1 MISSS
6 VADHLLIDISR
17 IRSQTTGSVLAPTDE
32 LDVELELAF
41 FVGVPTEHFE
51 RLPVEKAEDHIF
63 GVVLLNDWSG
73 ALFIYLCT
81 YRPRV
86 LFRLSCLLPVPLVTD
101 RTFMDCTRK

>member
-1 MISSS
+1 
-6 VADHLLIDISR
+6 
-17 IRSQTTGSVLAPTDE
+17 VLAPTDE

-73 ALFIYLCT
+73 ALFFFSCALMDHESYFASLALVLCHL
-81 YRPRV
+81 R
-86 LFRLSCLLPVPLVTD
+86 
-101 RTFMDCTRK
+101 RTEHFTFLDTRK

>member
-1 MISSS
+1 VISSS

-17 IRSQTTGSVLAPTDE
+17 TRSQTTGFVLAPTDE

-73 ALFIYLCT
+73 ALFFLVVHLWITDPISL
-81 YRPRV
+81 V
-86 LFRLSCLLPVPLVTD
+86 LPFSYAICDGLNISGLYA
-101 RTFMDCTRK
+101 